1 MDLSAAG
8 PNDLFEEEAEMKGI
22 STASAATIVHTNA
35 NGQIVHQGEL
45 MAAPFN
51 QERGEIAFSHLF
63 HAECSCEARWR
74 GIKLASVLLLLLRSV
89 ISMHRKELLFGALT
103 KRKLFLRE
111 LGCEKKN
118 PKQKGKAGSA
128 RASIRSSH

>member
-22 STASAATIVHTNA
+22 STASAAAIVHTNA

-51 QERGEIAFSHLF
+51 
-63 HAECSCEARWR
+63 
-74 GIKLASVLLLLLRSV
+74 
-89 ISMHRKELLFGALT
+89 
-103 KRKLFLRE
+103 
-111 LGCEKKN
+111 
-118 PKQKGKAGSA
+118 
-128 RASIRSSH
+128 